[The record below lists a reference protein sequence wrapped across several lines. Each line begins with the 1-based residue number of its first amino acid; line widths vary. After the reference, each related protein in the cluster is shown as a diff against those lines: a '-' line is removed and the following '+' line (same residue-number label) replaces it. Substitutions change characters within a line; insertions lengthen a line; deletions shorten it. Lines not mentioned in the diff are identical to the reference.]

1 MAASANNNPAAF
13 IGSVKL
19 LCGEEKQAQLFN
31 YVMKSCEEFASN
43 ENLNGLNKILAEINA
58 AQYPLPA
65 FAALSTKLQIHGK
78 FNTDELKAT
87 IAKLRTMTSAVK
99 KELMTSKF
107 ATVYFLTLK
116 ALADACIAKKI
127 PLLGIKPLYESILWY
142 TDGHPELLTP
152 AHASFLCLC
161 LKARN
166 FYLCD
171 KIIDI
176 DSELLLQQGLDYR
189 RNNKASSS
197 LMACTSEPVLLFFY
211 YAALIRIAQC
221 RYKEGQLLIEQLLCM
236 RGMCNSAIAIEAFKV
251 GIIVALILEQDQ
263 LFLPGC
269 RNVKFLQSLS
279 RPYLS
284 LAYIVTSA
292 KLSDNIPALIKDYAE
307 KNRKI
312 FQQDGNVGLIDVLV
326 RKLQEKKITAMPK
339 TFINIDQNRAMNRT
353 FFNDN
358 DNFDAIVRKLINNHE
373 LKCSIDDGSNI
384 YSFRKLVEGKENK
397 EANNENEID
406 LNVQLQNLA
415 DFTNVVRNV
424 HDRLKVVPQNSSGN
438 GKQSH
443 QSKKRLMI

>member
-1 MAASANNNPAAF
+1 
-13 IGSVKL
+13 
-19 LCGEEKQAQLFN
+19 
-31 YVMKSCEEFASN
+31 
-43 ENLNGLNKILAEINA
+43 
-58 AQYPLPA
+58 
-65 FAALSTKLQIHGK
+65 
-78 FNTDELKAT
+78 
-87 IAKLRTMTSAVK
+87 
-99 KELMTSKF
+99 
-107 ATVYFLTLK
+107 
-116 ALADACIAKKI
+116 
-127 PLLGIKPLYESILWY
+127 
-142 TDGHPELLTP
+142 
-152 AHASFLCLC
+152 
-161 LKARN
+161 
-166 FYLCD
+166 
-171 KIIDI
+171 
-176 DSELLLQQGLDYR
+176 
-189 RNNKASSS
+189 
-197 LMACTSEPVLLFFY
+197 MACTSEPVLLFFY

-251 GIIVALILEQDQ
+251 GIIVALILGQDQ

-384 YSFRKLVEGKENK
+384 YCFRKLVEGKENE
-397 EANNENEID
+397 EANIEDEID